1 MLNCPLTSDPDL
13 VHCCI
18 LHLVA
23 VVVVVDK
30 DVDEYNHSHS
40 SIGLVVMVKLYTRVV
55 PCCL

>member
-13 VHCCI
+13 VHCCR
-18 LHLVA
+18 LYLVA

-55 PCCL
+55 PCCM